1 MYKLDV
7 YDTQGKV
14 LQAYNIEK
22 LLKWVIE
29 DADLDTGNN
38 YKINT
43 IKGKIWMQYTPSYK
57 VMTFCNEKWQYKRG
71 GLSRGWQFIRMAI

>member
-1 MYKLDV
+1 MLSPMEIIWQSMYFIYLQHIVVYRKGFMYKLDV

-43 IKGKIWMQYTPSYK
+43 QKD
-57 VMTFCNEKWQYKRG
+57 
-71 GLSRGWQFIRMAI
+71 

>member
-29 DADLDTGNN
+29 DADIDTGNN

-43 IKGKIWMQYTPSYK
+43 NKNYVDIWIQ
-57 VMTFCNEKWQYKRG
+57 
-71 GLSRGWQFIRMAI
+71 

>member
-43 IKGKIWMQYTPSYK
+43 IKGKI
-57 VMTFCNEKWQYKRG
+57 
-71 GLSRGWQFIRMAI
+71 

>member
-1 MYKLDV
+1 MEIIWQSMYFIYLQHIVVYRKGFMYKLDV

-43 IKGKIWMQYTPSYK
+43 T
-57 VMTFCNEKWQYKRG
+57 
-71 GLSRGWQFIRMAI
+71 